1 VKVSSRCDKYHVFI
15 ASANYRIYL
24 VNLLHFDLLNLNL
37 DYSTLII
44 RCTLFILLL
53 IYVYS
58 ILRLSPLFASKSQ
71 VKGQIH
77 MHGTTCAEI
86 HV

>member
-1 VKVSSRCDKYHVFI
+1 VKLSSRFNKYHVFI

-24 VNLLHFDLLNLNL
+24 VNLLHFDVLNLNL

-58 ILRLSPLFASKSQ
+58 ILRLSPLVVSKSQ
-71 VKGQIH
+71 VKGQVH
-77 MHGTTCAEI
+77 MHGSTCAET
-86 HV
+86 HG